1 MEYNK
6 VLQYSNNLVQ
16 VEVTAMFPQMRV
28 YISGLRGI
36 DKLNVCDN
44 CKVDVGC
51 TECFPGALY
60 QSGTCSLCGYKGNI
74 VNVAIA
80 RKSHGAWH

>member
-1 MEYNK
+1 
-6 VLQYSNNLVQ
+6 
-16 VEVTAMFPQMRV
+16 MFPQMRV

-51 TECFPGALY
+51 TECFQERFIKVEPVLFADI
-60 QSGTCSLCGYKGNI
+60 K
-74 VNVAIA
+74 AI
-80 RKSHGAWH
+80 